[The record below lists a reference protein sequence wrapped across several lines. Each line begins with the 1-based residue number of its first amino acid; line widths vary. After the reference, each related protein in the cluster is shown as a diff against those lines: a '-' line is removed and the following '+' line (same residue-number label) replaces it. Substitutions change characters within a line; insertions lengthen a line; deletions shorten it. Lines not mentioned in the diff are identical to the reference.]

1 MPEVEVPLSGALS
14 IDQAVAALDRKDKP
28 QDAPQEAAPA
38 TLKENTD
45 NTDSS
50 EAAPTAD
57 DTTAADTPSE
67 SEDATEEAPAEGEQ
81 PEQPA
86 IDPPQFWD
94 AEAKKRFGE
103 LPRDVQEVIL
113 KNEQTRNAA
122 TSKAIQEQA
131 EKRKAAEAIEQR
143 LGQYT
148 QALDRLIPQATQTF
162 KNRWEGVDWNATI
175 DQHGA
180 EQAMKLR
187 AQMEAEQQQVQQLMA
202 AKQQADDY
210 QYNKFVEA
218 EQAKLPEYAPDLA
231 DPKEG
236 ANRRLEL
243 ANWLVKTGVNPQVLK
258 NLSALETSLAYDAM
272 RWRNAQAKAKTLA
285 SQPKQPA
292 AQPVRQSVKP
302 TATQGPRNPQSARL
316 QELNRKKSLT
326 TDEAVELLNLRT

>member
-38 TLKENTD
+38 TPKENTD

-57 DTTAADTPSE
+57 DTPAADTPSE

-175 DQHGA
+175 DQLGA
-180 EQAMKLR
+180 DQAMKLR
-187 AQMEAEQQQVQQLMA
+187 TQMEAEQQQVQQLMA

-302 TATQGPRNPQSARL
+302 TATQAPRNPQSARL

>member
-38 TLKENTD
+38 TPKENTD
-45 NTDSS
+45 NTDSP

-57 DTTAADTPSE
+57 DTPAADTPSE
-67 SEDATEEAPAEGEQ
+67 SEDATKEAPAEGEE
-81 PEQPA
+81 PNQPA
-86 IDPPQFWD
+86 IDPPRFWD

-103 LPRDVQEVIL
+103 LPRDVQEIIL
-113 KNEQTRNAA
+113 KNEQTRDAA
-122 TSKAIQEQA
+122 TSKSINEAA
-131 EKRKAAEAIEQR
+131 LKRKEAEAIEQR

-162 KNRWEGVDWNATI
+162 KNRWEGVDWPATV
-175 DQHGA
+175 DQLGP
-180 EQAMKLR
+180 EQAQKLR
-187 AQMEAEQQQVQQLMA
+187 YQMEQEQQQMQQLMA

-236 ANRRLEL
+236 ANRRIEL
-243 ANWLVKTGVNPQVLK
+243 GNWLVKTGVNPQVLK

-292 AQPVRQSVKP
+292 AQPMRQSVKP
-302 TATQGPRNPQSARL
+302 TATQGPRNPQSAR
-316 QELNRKKSLT
+316 
-326 TDEAVELLNLRT
+326 

>member
-1 MPEVEVPLSGALS
+1 
-14 IDQAVAALDRKDKP
+14 
-28 QDAPQEAAPA
+28 
-38 TLKENTD
+38 
-45 NTDSS
+45 
-50 EAAPTAD
+50 
-57 DTTAADTPSE
+57 
-67 SEDATEEAPAEGEQ
+67 
-81 PEQPA
+81 
-86 IDPPQFWD
+86 
-94 AEAKKRFGE
+94 
-103 LPRDVQEVIL
+103 
-113 KNEQTRNAA
+113 
-122 TSKAIQEQA
+122 
-131 EKRKAAEAIEQR
+131 
-143 LGQYT
+143 
-148 QALDRLIPQATQTF
+148 
-162 KNRWEGVDWNATI
+162 
-175 DQHGA
+175 
-180 EQAMKLR
+180 MKLR
-187 AQMEAEQQQVQQLMA
+187 TQMEAEQQQVQQLMA

-236 ANRRLEL
+236 ANRRIEL